1 MSAPGSDPTLQDG
14 ELKFLA
20 INIISYFTE
29 KWGSLA
35 TSLGLR
41 GLAFS
46 SELTIR
52 ALLMAGLKSEG
63 GPVHTDV
70 KW

>member
-20 INIISYFTE
+20 INVISYFTE

-46 SELTIR
+46 
-52 ALLMAGLKSEG
+52 
-63 GPVHTDV
+63 
-70 KW
+70 